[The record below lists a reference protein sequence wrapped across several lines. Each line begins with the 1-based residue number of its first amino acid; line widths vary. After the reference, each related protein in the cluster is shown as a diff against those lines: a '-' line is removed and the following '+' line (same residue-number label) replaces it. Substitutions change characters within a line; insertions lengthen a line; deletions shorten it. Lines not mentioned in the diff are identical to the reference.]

1 MDSIIYLSPIKNT
14 NNKGNTKYSIKDYII
29 GIIDICKN
37 NTSWN
42 SYCGYMKGDT
52 RKCYFSNTF
61 HNNILEQNYILF
73 QYIDTLRKKYNEWN
87 KMGIFEYGYNII
99 LNKYLN
105 NTRKTEELKCQS
117 IDSTFIEDI
126 NGCKE
131 SSYDGIHKKRKGEL
145 SKGIKITTIVTNNGI
160 PLSVNI
166 DSANRYDSTLLI
178 KAVNNRIINCNTNKY
193 RKHNRYKQYFLGD
206 KGKI

>member
-1 MDSIIYLSPIKNT
+1 
-14 NNKGNTKYSIKDYII
+14 
-29 GIIDICKN
+29 
-37 NTSWN
+37 
-42 SYCGYMKGDT
+42 MKGDT
-52 RKCYFSNTF
+52 RKCCFSNTF
-61 HNNILEQNYILF
+61 HNNILEQNYVLF

-160 PLSVNI
+160 PLNVNI
-166 DSANRYDSTLLI
+166 DSANGYDSAFHRSL
-178 KAVNNRIINCNTNKY
+178 
-193 RKHNRYKQYFLGD
+193 
-206 KGKI
+206 

>member
-1 MDSIIYLSPIKNT
+1 
-14 NNKGNTKYSIKDYII
+14 
-29 GIIDICKN
+29 
-37 NTSWN
+37 
-42 SYCGYMKGDT
+42 
-52 RKCYFSNTF
+52 
-61 HNNILEQNYILF
+61 
-73 QYIDTLRKKYNEWN
+73 
-87 KMGIFEYGYNII
+87 MGIFEYGYNII

-131 SSYDGIHKKRKGEL
+131 ASYDGIHKKRKGEL

-206 KGKI
+206 KGYDSKKNHIP

>member
-1 MDSIIYLSPIKNT
+1 
-14 NNKGNTKYSIKDYII
+14 
-29 GIIDICKN
+29 
-37 NTSWN
+37 
-42 SYCGYMKGDT
+42 
-52 RKCYFSNTF
+52 
-61 HNNILEQNYILF
+61 
-73 QYIDTLRKKYNEWN
+73 
-87 KMGIFEYGYNII
+87 MGIFEYGYNII

-131 SSYDGIHKKRKGEL
+131 ASYDGIHKKRKGEL

-193 RKHNRYKQYFLGD
+193 CKHNQYKQYFLGD
-206 KGKI
+206 IGR